1 MWYAERQ
8 IRGGEGA
15 AGEWVRIG
23 AGPWPRQES
32 AKGVCKAGL
41 EVSRHNSHRL
51 AYRIVREHSGA
62 VEAVSTPPH
71 GWRMRWTR
79 PAS

>member
-8 IRGGEGA
+8 IRGGGGA

-32 AKGVCKAGL
+32 AKAVCKADL
-41 EVSRHNSHRL
+41 EASRHNSHRL
-51 AYRIVREHSGA
+51 AYRITREHSG
-62 VEAVSTPPH
+62 VVDAVSMPPH
-71 GWRMRWTR
+71 ASRMQWTI